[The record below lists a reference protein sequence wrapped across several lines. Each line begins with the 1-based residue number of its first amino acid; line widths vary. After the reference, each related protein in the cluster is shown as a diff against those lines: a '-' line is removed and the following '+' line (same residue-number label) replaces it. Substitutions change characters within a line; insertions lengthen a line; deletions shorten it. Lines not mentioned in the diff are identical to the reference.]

1 MLPMPERTAPGDK
14 GLGLAERGFRAELT
28 ESGHGAQKRAAMLGH
43 DMRAAISDILGGL
56 SLAELGPLD
65 PDSRLQLKRV
75 QSAAEQLARLTDETL
90 ALVSGDELDQIE
102 APIHTTLQPF
112 LDRITGRWQ
121 AHAEEHGLAFTLDT
135 KPDLPGIIGTDPV
148 ALERILSNLIGN
160 AMKYSSAGTVRLK
173 AHMGP
178 RESLCF
184 RVRDTGPGFSDAAMA
199 RLFEFAGRPAES
211 SQPGTGLGLHIVRD
225 LARRVRGQLQ
235 LANLAEGGAEVSVI
249 LPRAAWAPGVQSTG
263 DLHDLPD
270 LSCCEVLL
278 AEDNPTNQLLMRQ
291 MLETLGARCTLVK
304 DGQAAAEMLAAHR
317 FDLALIDI
325 EMPRLSGID
334 VIRRLRTAEGD
345 GPGTAV
351 LAVTAFV
358 LAANRDQIYAAGADG
373 ILAKPI
379 MSLDALG
386 EAIMGVLNR
395 RPCNCTPLSDSPPPF
410 DALHLD
416 RLLALAGPEDGREL
430 LIRMHDDLETVRG
443 GLLEA
448 FERGD
453 RTLLL
458 SRAHVLISLA
468 GAVGNGALQALAE
481 NLNAAAR
488 RQDNTEVGRLCPRI
502 VEHIEALC
510 TALKAEFGS
519 RYNKAGA

>member
-1 MLPMPERTAPGDK
+1 MAD
-14 GLGLAERGFRAELT
+14 RGFRADLSET
-28 ESGHGAQKRAAMLGH
+28 GRGAQKRAAMLGH
-43 DMRAAISDILGGL
+43 DMRSAIADILGGL

-90 ALVSGDELDQIE
+90 ALITGDEIDQLE
-102 APIHTTLQPF
+102 APIHTALLPF
-112 LDRITGRWQ
+112 LERIAGRWQ
-121 AHAEEHGLAFTLDT
+121 AHAEEHGLAFALDIHT
-135 KPDLPGIIGTDPV
+135 DLPGIIGTDPA
-148 ALERILSNLIGN
+148 ALERILSNLISN
-160 AMKYSSAGTVRLK
+160 AMKYSAAGTVRLK
-173 AHMGP
+173 THMGP

-184 RVRDTGPGFSDAAMA
+184 RVRDTGPGFSEEAMA

-211 SQPGTGLGLHIVRD
+211 SQPGSGLGLHIVRD

-235 LANLAEGGAEVSVI
+235 LVNLAEGGAEVSVI
-249 LPRAAWAPGVQSTG
+249 LPRSAWAPGVQTRG
-263 DLHDLPD
+263 DLRDLPD
-270 LSCCEVLL
+270 LSCCDVLL

-291 MLETLGARCTLVK
+291 MLETLGARCTMVK
-304 DGQAAAEMLAAHR
+304 DGQAAAEILAARR

-334 VIRRLRTAEGD
+334 VIRRLRTSEGD
-345 GPGTAV
+345 SPGTAV

-379 MSLDALG
+379 MSLDAFG

-395 RPCNCTPLSDSPPPF
+395 RPCNCAHVSERPVPF

-430 LIRMHDDLETVRG
+430 LTRMHDDLEAVRA
-443 GLLEA
+443 GLVEA
-448 FERGD
+448 LERGN
-453 RTLLL
+453 RTMLL
-458 SRAHVLISLA
+458 SQAHVLISLA
-468 GAVGNGALQALAE
+468 GAVGNGTLQALAE
-481 NLNAAAR
+481 HLNSAAR
-488 RQDNTEVGRLCPRI
+488 RQDNTEVGQLGPQI
-502 VEHIEALC
+502 VAHIEELC
-510 TALKAEFGS
+510 TALEAEFAT
-519 RYNKAGA
+519 RYSKAGA